1 MSPIENMLD
10 KLDRDQIA
18 MIVDGL
24 DLLDEYYS
32 TQSEFDKV
40 IEVRV
45 LKSACRDHIPK
56 NLLN

>member
-1 MSPIENMLD
+1 MELV
-10 KLDRDQIA
+10 QIA

-45 LKSACRDHIPK
+45 LKSVCRDHIPK

>member
-1 MSPIENMLD
+1 MELV
-10 KLDRDQIA
+10 QIA